1 MAGPLNQSDIDK
13 LVAEAA
19 QASAPAVF
27 QCDGTKFPASNPVT
41 PKPFDFRTPVLLNES
56 ELRRLRGIHNGLIS
70 TVTGRLSSLLRADLS
85 LTLKNLT
92 AMPYGSFAETMSNP
106 THITLFKVDHLP
118 GIGILEISCR
128 LAISMSNRM
137 LGGRGITDNA
147 ERHLTE
153 IEIALLEEIVD
164 MITQEWCRLWRD
176 DRQYTARQIGNEN
189 NPRFL
194 QACSNDTLMLI
205 VSIEAFAGESVEQI
219 QLAVPYGMIEP
230 IMKNMQTARDKNL
243 QSQPEA
249 KPQQWRN
256 SYNQISV
263 PLIADWQV
271 PGVALS
277 DVLRMRVGD
286 IMDMPTTT
294 LGSTR
299 VRIAKA
305 PRFQAQAGCE
315 NGHVAIQINSE
326 ITNPNIV

>member
-19 QASAPAVF
+19 QASAPSVF
-27 QCDGTKFPASNPVT
+27 RFDGSKFQLPNQVT
-41 PKPFDFRTPVLLNES
+41 PKPFDFRTPILLNES

-85 LTLKNLT
+85 LTLNKLT
-92 AMPYGSFAETMSNP
+92 AMPYAAFADSMSNP
-106 THITLFKVDHLP
+106 THISLFKVDHLP
-118 GIGILEISCR
+118 GIGILEISSR

-164 MITQEWCRLWRD
+164 IIIQEWCRLWRE
-176 DRQYTARQIGNEN
+176 DRQYTGRQIGNEN

-194 QACSNDTLMLI
+194 QACSNDTLMLAL
-205 VSIEAFAGESVEQI
+205 SIEAFAGENVEQI
-219 QLAVPYGMIEP
+219 QLAIPYGMIEP
-230 IMKNMQTARDKNL
+230 IMKNMQLARDKSM
-243 QSQPEA
+243 QTQPDA

-286 IMDMPTTT
+286 IMEMPKTT

-299 VRIAKA
+299 VRIANA
-305 PRFQAQAGCE
+305 PRFRAQAGCE

-326 ITNPNIV
+326 ITNANTV